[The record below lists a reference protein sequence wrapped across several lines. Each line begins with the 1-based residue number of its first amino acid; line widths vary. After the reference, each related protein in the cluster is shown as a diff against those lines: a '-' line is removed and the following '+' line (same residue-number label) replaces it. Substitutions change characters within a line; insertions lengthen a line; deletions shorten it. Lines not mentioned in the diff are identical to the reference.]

1 MRNTFIET
9 LCEIAAQDERIFL
22 LCGDLGFSVLESFSS
37 RFPERFINVGVA
49 EQNMTGVAAGLALCG
64 RTVFTYSIAN
74 FPLVRC
80 LEQIRNDVCYHNANV
95 KIVAVGGGVAYGP
108 QGYSHQGVEDLA
120 ITRVLPNM
128 TVLAPGD
135 PMETRLGT
143 RVLSS
148 VPGPAYLRLGKANEP
163 KIHQSEPKFEL
174 GKSIEM
180 MAGRD
185 LTIITTGGVLQLGM
199 QAAEQL
205 RARGIDTRLLS
216 MPFVQP
222 LDEEAILRAA
232 RETGRIITFEEHG
245 LGGLAAGVAE
255 TLSASDIP
263 CRFRPIRFARQPLT
277 EAGSQNYLRD
287 RGGVSIQRILEAA
300 EKLTTSPALL

>member
-37 RFPERFINVGVA
+37 RYPERFINVGVA
-49 EQNMTGVAAGLALCG
+49 EQNMTGVAAGLAMCG
-64 RTVFTYSIAN
+64 KTVFTYSIAN
-74 FPLVRC
+74 FPVVRC

-120 ITRVLPNM
+120 MTRVLPNM

-180 MAGRD
+180 LTGKD

-205 RARGIDTRLLS
+205 RASGIDTGLLS

-232 RETGRIITFEEHG
+232 QETRRIITVEEHG

-255 TLSASDIP
+255 ALATSDIP
-263 CRFRPIRFARQPLT
+263 CGFRAIRFGRAPLT
-277 EAGSQNYLRD
+277 EAGSQNYLREQ
-287 RGGVSIQRILEAA
+287 GGVSIRKIMEAGK
-300 EKLTTSPALL
+300 KLTNQPPRL